1 MITALEIA
9 EKVQGELIGEAKRIV
24 SGISILESAT
34 SADLSFYNQ
43 GRYKKAYLASSAGI
57 ILVSRQ
63 LYSGDSSDATVILVK
78 DAYAAFL
85 SIASY
90 FTDSYDHDFPLDNHL
105 TAHFSVNIGK
115 GTVIGK
121 GAVIGKNSIIY
132 PNVSIG
138 NHVVIGDGC
147 LIYPNVTIY
156 NRTKIGNNVIIH
168 AGAVIGADGFG
179 FSPTKDNT
187 YAKIPQLGNVVIEED
202 VEIGANTCID
212 RATFGATIIRRGVKL
227 DNLIQVAHNV
237 EIGEHTVIAA
247 QAGISGSTKLGHHCQ
262 IGGQAGFVGHISIA
276 PFTLVNAQSG
286 VSKGTQ
292 KQGLK
297 LSGSPAIDFN
307 TYYKAY
313 ARFKNL

>member
-1 MITALEIA
+1 MMTALEIA
-9 EKVQGELIGEAKRIV
+9 EKVQGELIGEDGRTV
-24 SGISILESAT
+24 TGIGTLESAT
-34 SADLSFYNQ
+34 SSDLSFYNQ
-43 GRYKKAYLASSAGI
+43 GRYNKAFLSSSAGI
-57 ILVSRQ
+57 IIINKELFKEDRSKAA
-63 LYSGDSSDATVILVK
+63 LILVK

-85 SIASY
+85 SIASC
-90 FTDSYDHDFPLDNHL
+90 FTDSYNHDFPLDNHL
-105 TAHFSVNIGK
+105 SAHFSVNIGK
-115 GTVIGK
+115 GTVIGL
-121 GAVIGKNSIIY
+121 GSNIGNNSIIY
-132 PNVSIG
+132 PNVNIG
-138 NHVVIGDGC
+138 NQVVIGDNC
-147 LIYPNVTIY
+147 IVYPNVTIY
-156 NRTKIGNNVIIH
+156 NKTKIGNNVIIH

-179 FSPTKDNT
+179 FYPTKENI
-187 YAKIPQLGNVVIEED
+187 YAKIPQLGNVVIED
-202 VEIGANTCID
+202 NVEIGANTCVD
-212 RATFGATIIRRGVKL
+212 RATFGSTIIRKGVKL

-292 KQGLK
+292 KEGLK

-313 ARFKNL
+313 ARFKNH